1 MVGPGAQA
9 AEGLEIHVFLAYT
22 QLPKSWRNPKN
33 LKISSGERFCG
44 SRGDAA
50 FSLCLG

>member
-1 MVGPGAQA
+1 MAKTMGKNDGKSIAMGMA
-9 AEGLEIHVFLAYT
+9 DTDIYS
-22 QLPKSWRNPKN
+22 SWRNPKN
-33 LKISSGERFCG
+33 LEISLGEGFCG